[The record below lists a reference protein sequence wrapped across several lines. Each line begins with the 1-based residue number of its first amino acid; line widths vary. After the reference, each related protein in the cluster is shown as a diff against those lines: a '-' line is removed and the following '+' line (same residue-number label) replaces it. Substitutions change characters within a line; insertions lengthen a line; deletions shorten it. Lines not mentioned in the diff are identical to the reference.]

1 MPLLS
6 IILMWQ
12 RKTTRRELRRS
23 LTNETRGDW
32 MGMPATQHTDVHF
45 TNQHRPKSTEDF
57 VWIWG
62 IVWYTKLAF
71 SETRK
76 YRIMK
81 TSGSLDTAQNL
92 WNVIGTSVYP
102 VNRYSAWIQFEK
114 FKRLNRIHT
123 HIYIYNIHRIIYIL
137 DKLWPHCDVIGT
149 MGRTMGESSPNGRTI
164 QLFSGWI
171 SIIQPDFYHWGISK
185 C

>member
-1 MPLLS
+1 
-6 IILMWQ
+6 
-12 RKTTRRELRRS
+12 
-23 LTNETRGDW
+23 

-92 WNVIGTSVYP
+92 
-102 VNRYSAWIQFEK
+102 
-114 FKRLNRIHT
+114 
-123 HIYIYNIHRIIYIL
+123 
-137 DKLWPHCDVIGT
+137 
-149 MGRTMGESSPNGRTI
+149 
-164 QLFSGWI
+164 
-171 SIIQPDFYHWGISK
+171 
-185 C
+185 